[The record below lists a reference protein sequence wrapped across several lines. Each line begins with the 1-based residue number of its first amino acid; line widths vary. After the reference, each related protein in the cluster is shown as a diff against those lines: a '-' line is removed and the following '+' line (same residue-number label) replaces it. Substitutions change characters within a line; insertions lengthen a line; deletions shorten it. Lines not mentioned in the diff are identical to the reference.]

1 MTHTRDDKVGAID
14 AAGRWAVPPRYQ
26 ELDTFNSGYAWALP
40 LTPTAATRP
49 CYSTRWAARR
59 PLPDAVRRN
68 GEYLDGGLIT
78 YYALDDDHE
87 RVWGLWDIRKNA
99 PALKPSLA
107 AIEKCE
113 GDWARA
119 QSGDRWGV
127 IGRDGKWRI
136 KPDYEGAYRLDYLGQ
151 GYMLTEEAKP
161 AGQSDAY
168 DSFYRLHH
176 LPSGKASPLLRGKP
190 QALEGGARWAC
201 WPTAAPC
208 CSTRAAVRSACS
220 RASREPA
227 PVRRLDLAQL
237 RRPQG
242 RHRRARQ
249 YEDRRRERR
258 IQSFF
263 VQPDGLARV
272 NTPQGYRLMDQ
283 NGAIVQA
290 RLGDAM
296 PLASMQRLV
305 VEDRDG
311 SRSVMVDMQ
320 GREIARFNKTYSVD
334 ASTASEGVVVYEGDN
349 GRHGFVNAEGKRVVG
364 PYFNKL
370 GRCAISARREQRSG
384 KLYGYIDLTGRYAI
398 APAFAWADDFREGR
412 ALARRGDQLMYID
425 PRGQAAASF
434 SLVCGAVVIRDA
446 QQRVTWPAS
455 RSPAPTPPAC
465 NTRRPPKPPKP
476 DSHDL
481 TPDSPHPPGLRRRR
495 AGPALAA
502 QAQQYWHASC
512 AYDAPSRAGGF
523 YDGERRRQRLHP
535 FHFRR
540 PRRRAAAFRPA
551 LDQARADRH
560 LLRGRLGLPGR
571 PGPPRGQADLRP
583 GRRFPSRAGRRAV
596 ARQVGLST
604 PAAAWP
610 PSRRASTKFPI
621 SSRPGWRS
629 SRWTASARSSTA
641 RASRPA
647 TRSTRP
653 WTTRSCR
660 TACPRG

>member
-1 MTHTRDDKVGAID
+1 MEPHRTYDASLPLVTHARRQGRRDRLT
-14 AAGRWAVPPRYQ
+14 GRWAVPPRYQ

-40 LTPTAATRP
+40 FDANSRHQTVLLDALGRKTA
-49 CYSTRWAARR
+49 
-59 PLPDAVRRN
+59 LPDAVRRN

-107 AIEKCE
+107 AIEKFE
-113 GDWARA
+113 GDWACA

-190 QALEGGARWAC
+190 RRWRAAARWAC

-249 YEDRRRERR
+249 YEDRCRERR
-258 IQSFF
+258 VQS
-263 VQPDGLARV
+263 LLRAARWPGARQY
-272 NTPQGYRLMDQ
+272 PQGYRLMDQ

-370 GRCAISARREQRSG
+370 GPLRDG
-384 KLYGYIDLTGRYAI
+384 
-398 APAFAWADDFREGR
+398 
-412 ALARRGDQLMYID
+412 LARRGA
-425 PRGQAAASF
+425 RAAAASCAAT
-434 SLVCGAVVIRDA
+434 S
-446 QQRVTWPAS
+446 TSPAATPS
-455 RSPAPTPPAC
+455 RPRSPGPTISARAAPWRGVATSSC
-465 NTRRPPKPPKP
+465 TSTRAARPPPR
-476 DSHDL
+476 SRC
-481 TPDSPHPPGLRRRR
+481 S
-495 AGPALAA
+495 AA
-502 QAQQYWHASC
+502 
-512 AYDAPSRAGGF
+512 
-523 YDGERRRQRLHP
+523 
-535 FHFRR
+535 
-540 PRRRAAAFRPA
+540 
-551 LDQARADRH
+551 
-560 LLRGRLGLPGR
+560 
-571 PGPPRGQADLRP
+571 
-583 GRRFPSRAGRRAV
+583 
-596 ARQVGLST
+596 
-604 PAAAWP
+604 
-610 PSRRASTKFPI
+610 
-621 SSRPGWRS
+621 SSSSGTRS
-629 SRWTASARSSTA
+629 SA
-641 RASRPA
+641 
-647 TRSTRP
+647 
-653 WTTRSCR
+653 
-660 TACPRG
+660 